1 MLIYIGT
8 QRALVV
14 KAAGLAVKCEQIDKL
29 LECQLEGF
37 N

>member
-1 MLIYIGT
+1 MLIYFGT
-8 QRALVV
+8 QQALAV
-14 KAAGLAVKCEQIDKL
+14 KEAGLAVKREQIDKL